1 MYLKKT
7 IHDMPHM
14 HQLTGYEILNPL
26 RTSQSSYRLIPVIPN
41 IITLNFLCLSFVEKI
56 IQ

>member
-7 IHDMPHM
+7 IHDMQHM

-26 RTSQSSYRLIPVIPN
+26 HTSQSSYRLIPVIPN

-56 IQ
+56 IK